1 MRTSVYKRF
10 IKNKLSYL
18 KNYKSSMLTAI
29 VLVIIG
35 DIFLSNIK
43 SDLIIF
49 GVLGLYLFSVNL
61 YKLKSKTTFLVC
73 FFVLAAFSIQFIFSS
88 TSDHTEK
95 AAVWLFL
102 FLLTGIIQEF
112 WQLKNEKN

>member
-1 MRTSVYKRF
+1 MRTSKYKQF

-18 KNYKSSMLTAI
+18 KNYKLPVLTAI
-29 VLVIIG
+29 VLIVIG

-43 SDLIIF
+43 SDIVIF
-49 GVLGLYLFSVNL
+49 GVLGLYLFSINL
-61 YKLKSKTTFLVC
+61 YELKSKTTFLIC
-73 FFVLAAFSIQFIFSS
+73 FFVLAAFSIQFILSS

>member
-1 MRTSVYKRF
+1 MQIDTYKQ
-10 IKNKLSYL
+10 YL

-29 VLVIIG
+29 MLVIIAN
-35 DIFLSNIK
+35 IFFSNIK
-43 SDLIIF
+43 SDIFIF
-49 GVLGLYLFSVNL
+49 GVLGLYLFSIIF
-61 YKLKSKTTFLVC
+61 YKLKAKTAFSICL
-73 FFVLAAFSIQFIFSS
+73 FILAAFSISFILSN

-102 FLLTGIIQEF
+102 FLFTGIIQEL